1 MKYLSVEEVLFL
13 YDQIIQKTGG
23 KQGIRS
29 PELLFSAIERPKAT
43 FAGKDLYPD
52 IYSKAS
58 ALVHSIILNHP
69 FVDGNKRTALA
80 CLFRFLEINGIKIKS
95 RPEELIILMLKIENK
110 KMSFKKLTI
119 WLKQNSVGI
128 I

>member
-13 YDQIIQKTGG
+13 YDQIIQKSGG

-29 PELLFSAIERPKAT
+29 PELLFSAVERPKTT

-58 ALVHSIILNHP
+58 ALVHSLILNHP

-80 CLFRFLEINGIKIKS
+80 CLFRFLEINGVQLKVNF
-95 RPEELIILMLKIENK
+95 EQLISFALDIENK
-110 KMSFKKLTI
+110 KTSFKEI
-119 WLKQNSVGI
+119 IFWLKKYSD
-128 I
+128 

>member
-1 MKYLSVEEVLFL
+1 MKYLSIEEVLFL

-29 PELLFSAIERPKAT
+29 PELLFSAIERPKTT

-58 ALVHSIILNHP
+58 ALVHSLILNHP
-69 FVDGNKRTALA
+69 FVDGNKRTVLA
-80 CLFRFLEINGIKIKS
+80 CLFRFLEINGIQ
-95 RPEELIILMLKIENK
+95 LKANFKQLVNFVLDIENK
-110 KMSFKKLTI
+110 KMSFKKI
-119 WLKQNSVGI
+119 IFWLKQHSA
-128 I
+128 